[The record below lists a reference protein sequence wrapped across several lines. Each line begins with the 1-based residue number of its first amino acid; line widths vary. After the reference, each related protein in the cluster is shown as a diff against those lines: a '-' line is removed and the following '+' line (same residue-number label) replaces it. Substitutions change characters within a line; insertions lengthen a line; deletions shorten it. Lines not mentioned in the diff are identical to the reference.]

1 MFSAY
6 RIIYERRRV
15 LLREQNKEIILV
27 IKPIFIHKQI
37 AIFFRF
43 GRRASRRGKR
53 LISFQFLLLEDM
65 RLCYESE
72 ILFWRVVD
80 AIVII
85 VDLFLFDIEIGSL
98 EWIHGENDTWA
109 HSDEHW
115 DCRDCICCW
124 CESFNCCI

>member
-37 AIFFRF
+37 AIFFGF
-43 GRRASRRGKR
+43 GRRARRRRKR

-65 RLCYESE
+65 ELHYDSK

-85 VDLFLFDIEIGSL
+85 VDLFLLDIEIGSL
-98 EWIHGENDTWA
+98 EWDQWRE
-109 HSDEHW
+109 
-115 DCRDCICCW
+115 
-124 CESFNCCI
+124 

>member
-1 MFSAY
+1 M
-6 RIIYERRRV
+6 

-37 AIFFRF
+37 AIFFGF

-72 ILFWRVVD
+72 ILFWRVAD

-85 VDLFLFDIEIGSL
+85 VDLFLLDIEIGSL
-98 EWIHGENDTWA
+98 EWIHGENDT
-109 HSDEHW
+109 
-115 DCRDCICCW
+115 
-124 CESFNCCI
+124 